1 MKLHESINVVE
12 RSGEF
17 EESNFSIQ
25 ASAKAFF
32 ILSDGLYSNKIKAVI
47 RELSTNAYDA
57 HVENGNVDTPFDI
70 HLPNRLEPFFSIRD
84 YGIGMSHDEC
94 MHLYTSYFNS
104 TKTHRNDSVG
114 CLGLGS
120 KSPFAYTDQFTVESF
135 QGGTKRTYT
144 AYKNEDGNPV
154 FALLNE
160 QETDE
165 TNGVFVNINVEEDDC
180 WKFRD
185 EAENV
190 YKWFKVKP
198 NVQGGNLNMSD
209 SKPLLKKDNW
219 ELIHGYEN
227 ILVMGNVAYPLDENQ
242 IDDQKLSGIILHVDI
257 GAVDITPSRESL
269 SYTKQTKDFLFYQFN
284 NITNSIVEAI
294 QEEIDTEETL
304 FDARMKFFKLSDKFG
319 RSRMEVKSVAAS
331 ATLHDNM
338 EWKGQVLFSN
348 LNYTVSMG
356 EKGDS
361 RRYYMSGSVVDT
373 IRLTSESDIHMGT
386 QFLYMYDDLKRGG
399 IGRTKEYLKESYSGK
414 SCYLFRNVSMDSVLA
429 ALGCSKDHLLLT
441 SDLPA
446 PESRSYSSYGTTLVK
461 KLTVTRDTDGN
472 SVIEWKSEKVSAKQ
486 ENAYYIFESRGRL
499 ERCWNTNIRSAMQL
513 LHTNDVD
520 LSQYNVYIMT
530 PSKGK
535 TMRVTERSN
544 WSNFYQ
550 LFQSKTKEIFEK
562 NQDAINRY
570 ISVRHFEKDGRL
582 ADIAAKLPSSHSLS
596 MFFEDVNSI
605 TKEFGLVSSK
615 LDKIVRAAQ
624 QTDIYKVSKVD
635 FQATLDNILTQ
646 YPMIASLMSH
656 GNSWGSLSEDEINNT
671 IDYIHL
677 MDKRARNEVVQNKTR
692 LGFS

>member
-144 AYKNEDGNPV
+144 AYKNEEGNPV

-165 TNGVFVNINVEEDDC
+165 INGVFVNINVEEDDC
-180 WKFRD
+180 WKFKD

-198 NVQGGNLNMSD
+198 SVRGGNIHVSD
-209 SKPLLKKDNW
+209 RQPLLKKDNW
-219 ELIHGYEN
+219 ELVHGWEN
-227 ILVMGNVAYPLDENQ
+227 TLVMGNVAYPLDEDQVDN
-242 IDDQKLSGIILHVDI
+242 QKLSGIVLHVDI

-269 SYTKQTKDFLFYQFN
+269 SYTKQTKDFLSQQFN
-284 NITNSIVEAI
+284 NITNSIVAAI
-294 QEEIDTEETL
+294 QEEIDSEETL

-319 RSRMEVKSVAAS
+319 RSQAA
-331 ATLHDNM
+331 AIHDNM
-338 EWKGQVLFSN
+338 KWKEHILFPN
-348 LNYTVSMG
+348 LNYNISMG

-361 RRYYMSGSVVDT
+361 RRYYVTGNVVDT
-373 IRLTSESDIHMGT
+373 VRLTSESDIHLDT
-386 QFLYMYDDLKRGG
+386 QCIYVYDDLKRGG
-399 IGRTKEYLKESYSGK
+399 IGRTKEYIKDTARVR
-414 SCYLFRNVSMDSVLA
+414 SCYLFRSIAMDSVLA
-429 ALGCSKDHLLLT
+429 ALGCSKENLLLT
-441 SDLPA
+441 SELPA
-446 PESRSYSSYGTTLVK
+446 PESRSHSSYGTTPVK
-461 KLTVTRDTDGN
+461 KLTVTKDTDGN
-472 SVIEWKSEKVSAKQ
+472 SVVEWKSEKVSVKQ

-499 ERCWNTNIRSAMQL
+499 ESCWNTNIRFVIQL

-535 TMRVTERSN
+535 TMRVMERSN

-570 ISVRHFEKDGRL
+570 ISVRKFDKDSRL
-582 ADIAAKLPSSHSLS
+582 ADIAAKLPSSHRLS
-596 MFFEDVNSI
+596 MFLEDVNSI

-624 QTDIYKVSKVD
+624 QTDAYKVSKVD
-635 FQATLDNILTQ
+635 FQATLDNILIQ
-646 YPMIASLMSH
+646 YPMIVSLMSH
-656 GNSWGSLSEDEINNT
+656 GSSWGALSEDEINNT
-671 IDYIHL
+671 VDYIHL
-677 MDKRARNEVVQNKTR
+677 MDKRARHEVV
-692 LGFS
+692 